1 MKVYII
7 GSLRSDNVPAV
18 AKYLRL
24 NTKHDIFD
32 DWYAAGPEADDMW
45 QKYEQARDHGF
56 SEALKGHAAQHVY
69 LYDKKHLDE
78 ASAGVL
84 VLPAGKSGHLEA
96 GYLIGQ
102 GKPVYILLQREPE
115 RFDVMYNFATMV
127 TTSLMD
133 IAVALNELTPS
144 YIFKFVPVVKYTPTL
159 DPNVDRMPPITNF
172 DPYTYPSFKRDHLPE
187 GST

>member
-45 QKYEQARDHGF
+45 QKYEQARDHNF

-69 LYDKKHLDE
+69 QYDKKHLDE
-78 ASAGVL
+78 ADAGVL

-133 IAVALNELTPS
+133 IAIALDTVVPRMKWTGSSFFGFFPVSDLHVDTA
-144 YIFKFVPVVKYTPTL
+144 FKK
-159 DPNVDRMPPITNF
+159 
-172 DPYTYPSFKRDHLPE
+172 DHLPE
-187 GST
+187 GSS